1 MKLLLLAGAAAFA
14 LSAAAHAQEAA
25 PDNHAHM
32 SMPASGGMDMS
43 SMESSLGSYPM
54 SRDAS
59 GTSWQPDASREGG
72 LMQHAGGWM
81 LMLHGVLNGVYD
93 SQSGPRGNDQ
103 AFASGMLMGMAQ
115 RSVGEGNTLQLRA
128 MLSPDP
134 AMGPSGYPLLLATGE
149 TADGKTPL
157 VDRQHPHDL
166 VMELS
171 ASFSHA
177 FGVHDSAFVY
187 AGLPGEPAFGPPT
200 FMHRLSGMDN
210 VAAPITHHWL
220 DSTHITYG
228 VLTAGWVHRSLKLEV
243 SAFKGREPDQNRWN
257 IESPKLDSEAV
268 RLSWNPNQHWSLQ
281 GSWAHQTSAEQL
293 EPEANEDKWSV
304 SAIYTLPVG
313 KAGWWSSTLAYGSKR
328 DSVTRQV
335 LGGFLAETAFKPND
349 PWTVY
354 ARAETVDNAELAAS
368 GAVERVAEVSVGAIH
383 DWRVQRHLKFGV
395 GAQQS
400 FDFAPASLGY
410 GSDPRGTL
418 AFVRLK
424 ID

>member
-1 MKLLLLAGAAAFA
+1 MKLVPVSAFLLLILPAM
-14 LSAAAHAQEAA
+14 AHAQQ
-25 PDNHAHM
+25 
-32 SMPASGGMDMS
+32 MDMS
-43 SMESSLGSYPM
+43 FMESSLGSYPM

-59 GTSWQPDASREGG
+59 GTSWQPDLSREGG
-72 LMQHAGGWM
+72 LMQHSAGWM

-93 SQSGPRGNDQ
+93 SQSGPRGADK

-128 MLSPDP
+128 MVSPDP

-157 VDRQHPHDL
+157 VDRQHPHDFI
-166 VMELS
+166 MELS

-200 FMHRLSGMDN
+200 FMHRLSGMDDA
-210 VAAPITHHWL
+210 AAPITHHWL

-228 VLTAGWVHRSLKLEV
+228 VITAGWVHKTLKLEI
-243 SAFKGREPDQNRWN
+243 SAFKGREPNQYRWD
-257 IESPKLDSEAV
+257 IETPKLDSQAV
-268 RLSWNPNQHWSLQ
+268 RLSWNPDPHWSLQ
-281 GSWAHQTSAEQL
+281 GSWARQKSPEQL
-293 EPEANEDKWSV
+293 EPRADEDKWSV
-304 SAIYTLPVG
+304 SGIYTLPLG
-313 KAGWWSSTLAYGSKR
+313 KDGWWSSTLAYGSKR
-328 DSVTRQV
+328 DSLTHRA
-335 LGGFLAETAFKPND
+335 LGGFIAESAVKPSD

-368 GAVERVAEVSVGAIH
+368 GAVERVAEVTIGVVH
-383 DWRVQRHLKFGV
+383 DWRVRRHLKFGL
-395 GAQQS
+395 GAQQT
-400 FDFAPASLGY
+400 FDFVPGALGAAY
-410 GSDPRGTL
+410 GSDPRGTM

>member
-1 MKLLLLAGAAAFA
+1 
-14 LSAAAHAQEAA
+14 
-25 PDNHAHM
+25 
-32 SMPASGGMDMS
+32 MDMS

-59 GTSWQPDASREGG
+59 GTSWQPDTSREGG
-72 LMQHAGGWM
+72 LMQHSGGWM

-93 SQSGPRGNDQ
+93 SQSGPRGADK

-134 AMGPSGYPLLLATGE
+134 FMGPSGYPMLLATGE

-166 VMELS
+166 FMELS

-200 FMHRLSGMDN
+200 FMHRLSGMDD
-210 VAAPITHHWL
+210 VAAPISHHWL

-228 VLTAGWVHRSLKLEV
+228 VITAGWVHKTLKLEV
-243 SAFKGREPDQNRWN
+243 SAFKGREPNQYRWD
-257 IESPKLDSEAV
+257 IETPKLDSEAV
-268 RLSWNPNQHWSLQ
+268 RLGWNPDPHWSLQ
-281 GSWAHQTSAEQL
+281 GSWAHQTSPEQL
-293 EPEANEDKWSV
+293 DPKADEDRWSV
-304 SAIYTLPVG
+304 SGIYTLPLG
-313 KAGWWSSTLAYGSKR
+313 RDGWWSSTLAYGSKR
-328 DSVTRQV
+328 DSLTHQT
-335 LGGFLAETAFKPND
+335 LGGFIAESAVKPSD

-354 ARAETVDNAELAAS
+354 ARAETVDNAELVAS
-368 GAVERVAEVSVGAIH
+368 GAVEKVAEVTLGAIH
-383 DWRVQRHLKFGV
+383 DWRVRRHLKFGI
-395 GAQQS
+395 GAQQT
-400 FDFAPASLGY
+400 FDFVPSALSAAY
-410 GSDPRGTL
+410 GSDPRGTM

>member
-1 MKLLLLAGAAAFA
+1 LFAAAAAVA
-14 LSAAAHAQEAA
+14 LSAPALAQEAPA
-25 PDNHAHM
+25 PGHDHT
-32 SMPASGGMDMS
+32 PAASDSGGMDMA

-59 GTSWQPDASREGG
+59 GTAWQADASREGG
-72 LMQHAGGWM
+72 LMQHSGGWM

-93 SQSGPRGNDQ
+93 TQSGPRGASQ
-103 AFASGMLMGMAQ
+103 GFASGMLMGMAQ
-115 RSVGEGNTLQLRA
+115 RPVGEGNTLQLRA

-134 AMGPSGYPLLLATGE
+134 AMGPAGYPLLLATGE
-149 TADGKTPL
+149 TADGKTHL

-166 VMELS
+166 FMELS

-200 FMHRLSGMDN
+200 FMHRLSGMDG

-228 VLTAGWVHRSLKLEV
+228 VVTAGWVHQNLKLEV
-243 SAFKGREPDQNRWN
+243 SAFKGREPDQHRWD
-257 IESPKLDSEAV
+257 IESPRLDSQAV
-268 RLSWNPNQHWSLQ
+268 RVSWNPDKHWSLQ
-281 GSWAHQTSAEQL
+281 ASWAHQKSPEQL
-293 EPEANEDKWSV
+293 EPEANEDRWSV
-304 SAIYTLPVG
+304 SGIYTVPVG
-313 KAGWWSSTLAYGSKR
+313 KDGWWSSTLAYGSKR
-328 DSVTRQV
+328 DSVTRQA
-335 LGGFLAETAFKPND
+335 LGGFLAETALKPND
-349 PWTVY
+349 PWTLY

-368 GAVERVAEVSVGAIH
+368 GAVARVAEVSFGAIH
-383 DWRVQRHLKFGV
+383 DWRVARHLKFGV
-395 GAQQS
+395 GAQQA
-400 FDFAPASLGY
+400 FDFTPASLGY

>member
-1 MKLLLLAGAAAFA
+1 VALAAAAA
-14 LSAAAHAQEAA
+14 LACGSPALAQQ
-25 PDNHAHM
+25 
-32 SMPASGGMDMS
+32 MDMS

-72 LMQHAGGWM
+72 LMQHSGGWM

-93 SQSGPRGNDQ
+93 SQSGPRGADK
-103 AFASGMLMGMAQ
+103 AFASGMLMGVAQ
-115 RSVGEGNTLQLRA
+115 RSVGEGDTLQLRA

-134 AMGPSGYPLLLATGE
+134 FMGPSGYPMLLATGE

-157 VDRQHPHDL
+157 VDSQHPHDL
-166 VMELS
+166 FMELS

-187 AGLPGEPAFGPPT
+187 VGLPGEPAFGPPT

-228 VLTAGWVHRSLKLEV
+228 VLTAGWVHKALKLEV
-243 SAFKGREPDQNRWN
+243 SAFKGREPNQYRWD
-257 IESPKLDSEAV
+257 IETPKLDSEAV
-268 RLSWNPNQHWSLQ
+268 RLSWNPDPHWSLQ
-281 GSWAHQTSAEQL
+281 GSWAHQTSPEQL
-293 EPEANEDKWSV
+293 DPKADEDRWSV
-304 SAIYTLPVG
+304 SGIYTLPLG
-313 KAGWWSSTLAYGSKR
+313 KDGWWSSTLAYGSKR
-328 DSVTRQV
+328 DSLTHQT
-335 LGGFLAETAFKPND
+335 LSGFIAESAVKPND

-354 ARAETVDNAELAAS
+354 ARAETVDNAELVAS
-368 GAVERVAEVSVGAIH
+368 GAVEKVAEVTIGAVH
-383 DWRVQRHLKFGV
+383 DWRVQRHLKFGL
-395 GAQQS
+395 GAQQT
-400 FDFAPASLGY
+400 FDFVPSALSAAY
-410 GSDPRGTL
+410 GSDPHGTM

>member
-1 MKLLLLAGAAAFA
+1 MKTLPFAAAVA
-14 LSAAAHAQEAA
+14 LAFGPPALAQE
-25 PDNHAHM
+25 
-32 SMPASGGMDMS
+32 MDMA

-72 LMQHAGGWM
+72 LMRHAGGWM

-93 SQSGPRGNDQ
+93 SQSGPRGTDK

-115 RSVGEGNTLQLRA
+115 HEVGEGNTLQLRA

-149 TADGKTPL
+149 TTDGKTPL

-171 ASFSHA
+171 ASLSHA

-200 FMHRLSGMDN
+200 FMHRLSGMDDA
-210 VAAPITHHWL
+210 AAPITHHWL

-228 VLTAGWVHRSLKLEV
+228 VVTVGWVHETLKLEV
-243 SAFKGREPDQNRWN
+243 SAFKGREPNQDRWD
-257 IESPKLDSEAV
+257 IESPRLDSQAV
-268 RLSWNPNQHWSLQ
+268 RLSWNPDPHWSLQ
-281 GSWAHQTSAEQL
+281 GSWAHQHSPEQL
-293 EPEANEDKWSV
+293 EPKADEDRWSV
-304 SAIYTLPVG
+304 SGIYTVPVG

-328 DSVTRQV
+328 DSITHQT
-335 LGGFLAETAFKPND
+335 LGGFIAESAVKPND
-349 PWTVY
+349 PWTLY
-354 ARAETVDNAELAAS
+354 ARAETVDNAELVTS
-368 GAVERVAEVSVGAIH
+368 GTMEKVAEVTIGAIH
-383 DWRVQRHLKFGV
+383 DWRVAPHLKFGL

-400 FDFAPASLGY
+400 FDFVPAALSAAY
-410 GSDPRGTL
+410 GADPRGTM

-424 ID
+424 LD

>member
-1 MKLLLLAGAAAFA
+1 VVVAAAAA
-14 LSAAAHAQEAA
+14 LACSSPALAQ
-25 PDNHAHM
+25 
-32 SMPASGGMDMS
+32 SMDMS

-59 GTSWQPDASREGG
+59 GTSWQPDLSREGG
-72 LMQHAGGWM
+72 LMQHSGGWM

-93 SQSGPRGNDQ
+93 NQSGPRGGDQ

-115 RSVGEGNTLQLRA
+115 RPVGEGNTLQLRA
-128 MLSPDP
+128 MVSPDP

-149 TADGKTPL
+149 TADGRTPL

-200 FMHRLSGMDN
+200 FMHRLSAMDN

-220 DSTHITYG
+220 DSTHVSFG
-228 VLTAGWVHRSLKLEV
+228 VITAGWVHKTLKLEV
-243 SAFKGREPDQNRWN
+243 SAFTGREPNQNRWD
-257 IESPKLDSEAV
+257 IETPKLDSEAV
-268 RLSWNPNQHWSLQ
+268 RLSWNPDKHWSLQ
-281 GSWAHQTSAEQL
+281 GSWAHQKSPEQL
-293 EPEANEDKWSV
+293 EPKADEDKWSV
-304 SAIYTLPVG
+304 SAIYTLPLG
-313 KAGWWSSTLAYGSKR
+313 KDGWWSSTLAYGSKR
-328 DSVTRQV
+328 NSLTHQT
-335 LGGFLAETAFKPND
+335 LGGFLAESAIKPND

-354 ARAETVDNAELAAS
+354 ARAETVDNAELVAS
-368 GAVERVAEVSVGAIH
+368 GAVERVAEVTIGVVH

-400 FDFAPASLGY
+400 FDFVPSALSAAY
-410 GSDPRGTL
+410 GADPRGSM